1 VLLVEPFR
9 RLRLGDQGLD
19 FVVLTLELIA
29 QHLVLWKLIENW
41 LLWPQISPR
50 VSQWDNNITAV
61 FLRFS
66 ITWVSSSMRR
76 NRSSR
81 NSVTAS
87 ISRSL
92 IVINSSDLLPADDDD
107 RLFSQ
112 KSNFFGVDSSEV
124 GWFSVVCSSCG
135 PHIHKS
141 RLEIF
146 FSEIDRRIEIHATLG
161 SLEIHVGIKSIPSRN
176 VNRLIDPF
184 LKELGNVKDD
194 RYCVCAVT
202 LFRFSTL
209 PWERTL
215 LGGVN
220 MITISPADGGAIEN
234 SIQRFWDAA
243 LSGLKWLQL
252 RAVWQQWALPVE
264 LKLHCL
270 GWLLVVASCPGV
282 EFMIDIYLFSV

>member
-1 VLLVEPFR
+1 
-9 RLRLGDQGLD
+9 
-19 FVVLTLELIA
+19 
-29 QHLVLWKLIENW
+29 
-41 LLWPQISPR
+41 
-50 VSQWDNNITAV
+50 
-61 FLRFS
+61 
-66 ITWVSSSMRR
+66 MRR

-135 PHIHKS
+135 PHVYKS

-146 FSEIDRRIEIHATLG
+146 FSEIDRRIDVHATLG

-184 LKELGNVKDD
+184 LKEPGNVKDD
-194 RYCVCAVT
+194 RYCVCAFT

-209 PWERTL
+209 P
-215 LGGVN
+215 
-220 MITISPADGGAIEN
+220 
-234 SIQRFWDAA
+234 
-243 LSGLKWLQL
+243 
-252 RAVWQQWALPVE
+252 
-264 LKLHCL
+264 
-270 GWLLVVASCPGV
+270 
-282 EFMIDIYLFSV
+282 